1 MNLASFVVSLV
12 RPVTRETVLE
22 DARVYAQSRLQ
33 NRPGIIGRSR
43 RTSSPTSLA
52 RLSTRRLA
60 VPVTSRIV
68 SSPCSPSGT
77 AQHDGQT
84 SDRT

>member
-33 NRPGIIGRSR
+33 NRPGIIGAVSPDELADIA
-43 RTSSPTSLA
+43 RTTVDETVGRPGN
-52 RLSTRRLA
+52 
-60 VPVTSRIV
+60 IE
-68 SSPCSPSGT
+68 
-77 AQHDGQT
+77 
-84 SDRT
+84 DRE